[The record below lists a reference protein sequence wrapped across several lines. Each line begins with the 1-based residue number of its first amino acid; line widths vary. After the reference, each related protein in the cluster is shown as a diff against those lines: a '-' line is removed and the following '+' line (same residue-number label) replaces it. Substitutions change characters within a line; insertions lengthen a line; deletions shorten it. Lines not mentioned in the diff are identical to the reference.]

1 MYSSGNFMVS
11 SIVWVWNCQ
20 IMTYEQG
27 DCFSGCRLFL
37 TKREAI
43 AAHSSAAISL
53 SMFVLEEWD
62 CDKFWYIFGFC
73 R

>member
-1 MYSSGNFMVS
+1 MY
-11 SIVWVWNCQ
+11 
-20 IMTYEQG
+20 
-27 DCFSGCRLFL
+27 LFIYLFIYLNVHLSL
-37 TKREAI
+37 TFPWQVVAI

>member
-1 MYSSGNFMVS
+1 MGNVQEQIKFFFFTYLF
-11 SIVWVWNCQ
+11 IYLCAF
-20 IMTYEQG
+20 IMTFPWQVA
-27 DCFSGCRLFL
+27 
-37 TKREAI
+37 AI

-62 CDKFWYIFGFC
+62 CDKFWYVFGFC

>member
-1 MYSSGNFMVS
+1 
-11 SIVWVWNCQ
+11 
-20 IMTYEQG
+20 MTSDQG
-27 DCFSGCRLFL
+27 DCFSGSRFFL
-37 TKREAI
+37 TECKAI